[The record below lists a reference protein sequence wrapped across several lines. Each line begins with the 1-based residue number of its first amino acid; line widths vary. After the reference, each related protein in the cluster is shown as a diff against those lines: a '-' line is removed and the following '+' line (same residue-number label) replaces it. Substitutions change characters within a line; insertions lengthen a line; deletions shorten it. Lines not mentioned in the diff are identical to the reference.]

1 MTGILDKI
9 FCDKKVELGTVKR
22 KLALP
27 DLKMRIANNK
37 YEIRDIRMSL
47 ESSKMSSIIAEIKP
61 RTPFK
66 GELLNKHDPV
76 DIAKIML
83 RMVLQLF
90 QF

>member
-47 ESSKMSSIIAEIKP
+47 ESSEI
-61 RTPFK
+61 
-66 GELLNKHDPV
+66 
-76 DIAKIML
+76 
-83 RMVLQLF
+83 MVPTNSPPPIVVIKNNLGF
-90 QF
+90 TNSVESV